1 MIISVTELRTRCFEI
16 IRMVARE
23 RNVVEITR
31 RGAVIAR
38 LLPVETD
45 QQANVRPW
53 ERLRSSGTLLEP
65 PKQPA
70 RSPFD
75 VEGID
80 LGLKREQILR
90 AIHESRKK

>member
-1 MIISVTELRTRCFEI
+1 MTVSVTELRARCFAI
-16 IRMVARE
+16 IRIVERE
-23 RNVVEITR
+23 REVVEITR
-31 RGAVIAR
+31 RGAVVAR
-38 LLPVETD
+38 ILPVETD
-45 QQANVRPW
+45 QQANARPW
-53 ERLRSSGTLLEP
+53 ERLRGSGTLLGS
-65 PKQPA
+65 PKQPS